1 MIKKKEQL
9 NLREATDGRACCDCE
24 HFIGKEL
31 RCTVIGTGVAQKY
44 KVGRYDTCDA
54 WNDKSYEN
62 TWYLAVVA
70 DRDFVY
76 FQLKDVRST
85 PRDESEVEITDLGIR
100 PLKLPVPS
108 VAAEVFKTI
117 KARAL
122 EHGAPDMVVNLNPA
136 KSPGE
141 RLRDLLSDWKIKYQ
155 EIDVENDME
164 KRDDMIPPADLL
176 SVMIDCYLRKL
187 PEMAGV

>member
-1 MIKKKEQL
+1 
-9 NLREATDGRACCDCE
+9 
-24 HFIGKEL
+24 
-31 RCTVIGTGVAQKY
+31 
-44 KVGRYDTCDA
+44 
-54 WNDKSYEN
+54 
-62 TWYLAVVA
+62 
-70 DRDFVY
+70 
-76 FQLKDVRST
+76 
-85 PRDESEVEITDLGIR
+85 
-100 PLKLPVPS
+100 
-108 VAAEVFKTI
+108 
-117 KARAL
+117 
-122 EHGAPDMVVNLNPA
+122 VNLNPA